1 MKIPTVKN
9 AIALCL
15 GTVAGLGLLVGCAGH
30 KNLPAQSGFLSHY
43 HHLTPVDATTS
54 RYVDAPRLK
63 SYNKFK
69 ISSVQV
75 LVKNYNG
82 QPLTDAQQ
90 IKMTDHIRASVTS
103 ALKDKYP
110 VVEAPSTD
118 TAEIRI
124 AITDAYKSGTQLG
137 ISVEGEILDSYS
149 GVQVA
154 AVVRTDLGEMYL
166 GNWWDKTSAREIVV
180 PEEHKAA
187 GVFLPTCTGKGLDYM
202 TAIWTELQK

>member
-166 GNWWDKTSAREIVV
+166 GNWWDKTSAREIVDGWSQRLRQA
-180 PEEHKAA
+180 PDSAHA
-187 GVFLPTCTGKGLDYM
+187 P
-202 TAIWTELQK
+202 